1 MKQMINELRHRIQ
14 QCVGETEQA
23 RVKLNQRRQ
32 QIVKVMPEDR
42 LQQLLKL
49 DENQLE
55 NMTYAQIKGAPR

>member
-1 MKQMINELRHRIQ
+1 MVNELRHRIQ
-14 QCVGETEQA
+14 QCVGETDQA
-23 RVKLNQRRQ
+23 RVKTNQRRQ

-55 NMTYAQIKGAPR
+55 NMTYAQIKGAPPR